1 MQFLVWKIFYI
12 AFFLI
17 LVGFLY
23 ERARYRYLAP
33 PIVALFIIGAVGI
46 CMRSEVHQ
54 IFQGRNPT
62 FLMGIYVG
70 EAFRTEDNEIRFYFF
85 QDQENL
91 NELLFLDGDKW
102 QPVTY
107 RCICPLATILSQ
119 CTVEGHLGVASFTE
133 NADARLLRLRTK
145 HTGTEYEIA
154 VKDGRLS
161 PSHSYPHQFGV
172 CLQPVYFSADWPA
185 FVQYIEF
192 WLASG
197 ATKFYL
203 YIHSA
208 TPKVRETLHHYERL
222 LGDSLEIIDWSDLPV
237 ESRHKGDF
245 YADPNTRIFSAGGHN
260 ALNDCILRARSH
272 VKFLGVIDLD
282 ELIHVP
288 SGRNPIDVF
297 ETLANAYPDAANFA
311 LDWQYVQDETNTRKV
326 VKPSD
331 LHFGALRYLKK
342 PYSKSII
349 DDYVT
354 LKKVIHRPERVIMA
368 DVHNTIINDLRN
380 PYSSSNPIRFDTSV
394 SISPVSVPA
403 LDERFDQVIINDSIA
418 SVLHLRRFNA
428 LSKVNVPYNT
438 SVSYDDIREKS
449 RVMDRIW
456 RQRINNGTIKDNRV
470 GNWYPTFEQ
479 TVRDLES
486 CRTFPF
492 NVRNRIGKGFCRAL
506 INCEPML
513 TVKEA
518 YIKADQMWSNVA
530 HRGKFIEYIKS

>member
-1 MQFLVWKIFYI
+1 MQFLLWKIFYF

-17 LVGFLY
+17 LFGFIY
-23 ERARYRYLAP
+23 ERSRYRNLAP
-33 PIVALFIIGAVGI
+33 PIVAVFMLGAVGI
-46 CMRSEVHQ
+46 CMRPELHQ
-54 IFQGRNPT
+54 VFQGRNPT
-62 FLMGIYVG
+62 SLMGIYVG
-70 EAFRTEDNEIRFYFF
+70 EAFRTSDNEVRFYFF

-91 NELLFLDGDKW
+91 NEILYMDGDQW
-102 QPVTY
+102 TPVTY

-119 CTVEGHLGVASFTE
+119 CTVEGHIGVATFTR
-133 NADARLLRLRTK
+133 AKDARQLRLRTK
-145 HTGTEYEIA
+145 HTGTQYEIS
-154 VKDGRLS
+154 VKDGRIL
-161 PSHSYPHQFGV
+161 PDHVYPHQFGV

-185 FVQYIEF
+185 FAQYIEF

-203 YIHSA
+203 YIHSV
-208 TPKVRETLHHYERL
+208 TPKVRQILHQYERI

-237 ESRHKGDF
+237 ENRHKGDF

-288 SGRNPIDVF
+288 SGRSPIDVF
-297 ETLANAYPDAANFA
+297 ETLAKGYPDAANFA
-311 LDWQYVQDETNTRKV
+311 FDWQYVQDETNTRKTT
-326 VKPSD
+326 KPSD
-331 LHFGALRYLKK
+331 LHFGALRYLRK
-342 PYSKSII
+342 PFSKNII
-349 DDYVT
+349 EDYVR

-368 DVHNTIINDLRN
+368 DVHNTIINDMKK
-380 PYSSSNPIRFDTSV
+380 PHTVSNDIRFDTSV
-394 SISPVSVPA
+394 SISPKNVPSINQ
-403 LDERFDQVIINDSIA
+403 RFNQVLVHDSIA

-449 RVMDRIW
+449 KVMDENWRLRIK
-456 RQRINNGTIKDNRV
+456 NGTIKDRRI

-492 NVRNRIGKGFCRAL
+492 NVNNRIGKGYCRAL

-513 TVKEA
+513 TVREA
-518 YIKADQMWSNVA
+518 YVKADQMWSNVA
-530 HRGKFIEYIKS
+530 HRGKFIEYIKT